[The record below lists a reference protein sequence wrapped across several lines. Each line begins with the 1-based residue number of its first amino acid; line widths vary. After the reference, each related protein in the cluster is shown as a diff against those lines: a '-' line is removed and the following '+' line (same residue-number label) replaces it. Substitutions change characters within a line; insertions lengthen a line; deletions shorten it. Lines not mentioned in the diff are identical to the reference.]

1 MLNEFAISKF
11 CYLNI
16 SLRMY
21 FLWYQIVF
29 CTKVGNIV
37 HRLGR
42 GDLKFS
48 FTKHTQFLCERC
60 MTQIRVDYDIV
71 GIAMEK
77 WKVLDRG
84 RNVAPVEVRQD
95 ALRKSKPVTRW
106 LLGNGNRK
114 LVTQATP
121 ASGVS
126 RKREML

>member
-1 MLNEFAISKF
+1 MN
-11 CYLNI
+11 
-16 SLRMY
+16 
-21 FLWYQIVF
+21 
-29 CTKVGNIV
+29 
-37 HRLGR
+37 RLGR

-48 FTKHTQFLCERC
+48 FTKRTQSSVSMRTVHDANSSGLRYRWHC
-60 MTQIRVDYDIV
+60 D
-71 GIAMEK
+71 GKMESSGHR
-77 WKVLDRG
+77 D

-121 ASGVS
+121 SSGVS